1 MMTQAVLSDSQR
13 SAIEEELRACLAS
26 FDAAANNADADRTFA
41 YCSDMHKLGFIY
53 NGTMIP
59 SLDALVAFG
68 REMFDQLQSQ
78 THETSELRIAVLAPN
93 LATMTWHGNVTG
105 TSKDGGTGRGV
116 FARTFVWA
124 KVEDDW
130 KIIHMHASI
139 LPQA

>member
-1 MMTQAVLSDSQR
+1 MTQAGLSDSQR
-13 SAIEEELRACLAS
+13 SAIEEELRACLAGC
-26 FDAAANNADADRTFA
+26 DAAADKADADGTTA
-41 YCSDMHKLGFIY
+41 YYSDMHKLGFIY

-59 SLDALVAFG
+59 SLDAVVVFA
-68 REMFDQLQSQ
+68 RELFEQLQSQ

-93 LATMTWHGNVTG
+93 VAVMTWHGNVTG
-105 TSKDGGTGRGV
+105 TGKDGSTGGGV

-130 KIIHMHASI
+130 KIIHVHISI